1 MLSLDEGSGLEVGD
15 TVEIIPNHV
24 CSTVNLHEEVYLR
37 SGDEDVET
45 LRVAAR
51 GMVR

>member
-1 MLSLDEGSGLEVGD
+1 VGD

-37 SGDEDVET
+37 SGEEGAET